1 MIYNIGIIFS
11 WISLGLLIFLFF
23 NKKNLYTEILVRV
36 NLFIQVFLFCLL
48 EVGLFLNDFSLSYV
62 ANYSAKSTPPLYKF
76 ASLWGSLDGSILLWN
91 LCLSLFMYF
100 YLKLYK
106 DPSSNIDIKI
116 FTLIMIFFVGY
127 TVFSS
132 SPFAGCIELATIGCS
147 TSTIL
152 PFAELVTSNTGR
164 GPNPLLQNHP
174 LMAIHPP
181 MLYIGYVGMTMP
193 FVAAT
198 SRLYSKKEDSNSWI
212 EVAEKTTYIPWL
224 FLTIGITLGAA
235 WSYEVLGWGGYWAW
249 DPVENVSF
257 IPWLLATAFLHS
269 AKIQKTQNTLLNW
282 NYILVGLMFLSTLFG
297 TFITR
302 SGVLISVHAFSNGN
316 IGTYL
321 LFGMLLFGLIFIG
334 IGSKNIEYFSKSKKI
349 DNWFGKSGFFVYNN
363 IFLFS
368 SALVIF
374 IGTIF
379 PLIYETLYSRQ
390 ITVGRAYYDILVGPL
405 LLILLGLMIF
415 SVKLSI
421 KNLNIQKWLNDNV
434 VLINIALMV
443 TIFTLFLLNNS
454 YILIVTVSFSFLLI
468 FTTVS
473 NFYKNFRVPKG
484 SSSYWTGQ
492 IAHLGIGIFA
502 LGIILNVSQ
511 SFSTEKELNSFQEFN
526 FNNET
531 YFVYD
536 TIEERLPEKNVL
548 KLPISNSK
556 QTKYT
561 SLNIFKN
568 SSQQAISSPAVFRSI
583 INDIYITV
591 KFINEDSYK
600 LIVRNNYGVL
610 IMWIG
615 LLITSL
621 SFFPRLRKNEV

>member
-1 MIYNIGIIFS
+1 MISSVGIVFS
-11 WISLGLLIFLFF
+11 WISFSLLVILFF
-23 NKKNLYTEILVRV
+23 NKKKFYTEILVRI

-48 EVGLFLNDFSLSYV
+48 EVGLFLNDFSVSYI

-91 LCLSLFMYF
+91 LCLSLFMYL

-106 DPSSNIDIKI
+106 NTSSDLDIKI
-116 FTLIMIFFVGY
+116 FSLIMIFFVGY

-132 SPFAGCIELATIGCS
+132 SPFAGCIELAAIGCS
-147 TSTIL
+147 NSTIL
-152 PFAELVTSNTGR
+152 PFQELVTSSIGR

-181 MLYIGYVGMTMP
+181 MLYVGYVGMTMP

-198 SRLYSKKEDSNSWI
+198 GRLYSKQGRSNDWV

-269 AKIQKTQNTLLNW
+269 AKIQKSQNTLLNW
-282 NYILVGLMFLSTLFG
+282 NYILVGLMFLSTIFG

-321 LFGMLLFGLIFIG
+321 LFGMLLFSLIFIV
-334 IGSKNIEYFSKSKKI
+334 IGSKNIDYFSKSKKI

-368 SALVIF
+368 AALVVF

-379 PLIYETLYSRQ
+379 PLIYETLYDRQ
-390 ITVGRAYYDILVGPL
+390 ITIGRSYYDVIVGPL

-415 SVKLSI
+415 SIKLPI
-421 KNLNIQKWLNDNV
+421 KNLNFKKWTDENNN
-434 VLINIALMV
+434 LINSSLILSV
-443 TIFTLFLLNNS
+443 FILLYLNNS
-454 YILIVTVSFSFLLI
+454 YVLVVTVAISVLLIVLTFK
-468 FTTVS
+468 
-473 NFYKNFRVPKG
+473 NFYKNFRGQKTNI
-484 SSSYWTGQ
+484 SYWTGQ
-492 IAHLGIGIFA
+492 IAHLGIAIFS

-511 SFSTEKELNSFQEFN
+511 SYSTEKEINSFEEFS
-526 FNNET
+526 FNNQT

-536 TIEERLPEKNVL
+536 SIEESLPEKNVI
-548 KLPISNSK
+548 KLPISNQST
-556 QTKYT
+556 TKFT

-568 SSQQAISSPAVFRSI
+568 SSQQAISSPAVFRTFL
-583 INDIYITV
+583 NDIYITV
-591 KFINEDSYK
+591 KFIDENSYK
-600 LIVRNNYGVL
+600 LIVRNNYGIF

-615 LLITSL
+615 LFISSI
-621 SFFPRLRKNEV
+621 SFLPRLKKYEK

>member
-1 MIYNIGIIFS
+1 MIYNTGIIFS

-23 NKKNLYTEILVRV
+23 NKKNLYTEILVRI
-36 NLFIQVFLFCLL
+36 NLLIQVFLFCLL
-48 EVGLFLNDFSLSYV
+48 EIGLFLNDFSLSYI

-100 YLKLYK
+100 YLKFYK

-147 TSTIL
+147 ASTII
-152 PFAELVTSNTGR
+152 PFAEVVTSNIGR

-198 SRLYSKKEDSNSWI
+198 SRLYSKKEDSNTWI
-212 EVAEKTTYIPWL
+212 EVAEKTTYVPWL

-321 LFGMLLFGLIFIG
+321 LFGMLLFGLIFIA

-405 LLILLGLMIF
+405 LLVLLGLMIF

-434 VLINIALMV
+434 ILINIALIV
-443 TIFTLFLLNNS
+443 TIFTLLLLNNS
-454 YILIVTVSFSFLLI
+454 YILIITVSFSFILI
-468 FTTVS
+468 FTTLR

-511 SFSTEKELNSFQEFN
+511 SFSIEKELNSFQEFN

-536 TIEERLPEKNVL
+536 TIEESLPEKNVL

>member
-468 FTTVS
+468 FITVS

-610 IMWIG
+610 IMWLG

>member
-1 MIYNIGIIFS
+1 MIYNTGIIFS
-11 WISLGLLIFLFF
+11 WISFSLLIFLFF
-23 NKKNLYTEILVRV
+23 NKKKLYTEILVRV

-62 ANYSAKSTPPLYKF
+62 ANYSAESTPPLYKF

-282 NYILVGLMFLSTLFG
+282 NYILVGLMFLSTIFG

-321 LFGMLLFGLIFIG
+321 LFGMLLFGLIFIV
-334 IGSKNIEYFSKSKKI
+334 IGSRNIEYFSKSKKI

-368 SALVIF
+368 SALVVF

-421 KNLNIQKWLNDNV
+421 RNLNIRKWLNENIILLNSA
-434 VLINIALMV
+434 LIV
-443 TIFTLFLLNNS
+443 TIFSLFLLNNS
-454 YILIVTVSFSFLLI
+454 YSLIITVSFSFILI
-468 FTTVS
+468 FITV
-473 NFYKNFRVPKG
+473 NNLYKNFRVPKG
-484 SSSYWTGQ
+484 NSSYWTGQ

-511 SFSTEKELNSFQEFN
+511 SYSTEKELSSFEEFN

-536 TIEERLPEKNVL
+536 AIEESLPEKNVI
-548 KLPISNSK
+548 KLPISDTEH
-556 QTKYT
+556 TKYT

-591 KFINEDSYK
+591 KFIDEDSYK

-621 SFFPRLRKNEV
+621 SFLPRLRKNEV

>member
-484 SSSYWTGQ
+484 SRSYWTGQ

-621 SFFPRLRKNEV
+621 SFIPRLRKNEV

>member
-11 WISLGLLIFLFF
+11 WISLTLLLFLFL
-23 NKKNLYTEILVRV
+23 NKKAIYTEILTRI

-48 EVGLFLNDFSLSYV
+48 EIGLFLNDFSISYI
-62 ANYSAKSTPPLYKF
+62 ANYSARSTPPLYKF

-91 LCLSLFMYF
+91 LCLSFFMYL
-100 YLKLYK
+100 YLKFYK
-106 DPSSNIDIKI
+106 DSSSDLDIKI
-116 FTLIMIFFVGY
+116 FSLIMIFFVGY

-132 SPFAGCIELATIGCS
+132 SPFAGCVELAAVGCS
-147 TSTIL
+147 NSTIL
-152 PFAELVTSNTGR
+152 PFQELVTSSIGR

-181 MLYIGYVGMTMP
+181 MLYVGYVGMTMP

-198 SRLYSKKEDSNSWI
+198 SRLYSKNDNSNEWV

-269 AKIQKTQNTLLNW
+269 AKIQKSQNTLLNW
-282 NYILVGLMFLSTLFG
+282 NYILVGLMFLSTIFG
-297 TFITR
+297 TFVTR

-321 LFGMLLFGLIFIG
+321 LFGMMFFGSMFII
-334 IGSKNIEYFSKSKKI
+334 IGSKNIEYFSNSKKI
-349 DNWFGKSGFFVYNN
+349 DNWFGKSGFFVFNN
-363 IFLFS
+363 VFLFS
-368 SALVIF
+368 SALVVF

-379 PLIYETLYSRQ
+379 PLIYETLYNRQ
-390 ITVGRAYYDILVGPL
+390 ITIGRTYYDILVGPL
-405 LLILLGLMIF
+405 LLILLALMIF
-415 SVKLSI
+415 SIKLPLKNINIRKWIDENNIVINSSLILSI
-421 KNLNIQKWLNDNV
+421 FILLY
-434 VLINIALMV
+434 
-443 TIFTLFLLNNS
+443 LNNS
-454 YILIVTVSFSFLLI
+454 YILVATVVVSVLLI
-468 FTTVS
+468 LLTFS
-473 NFYKNFRVPKG
+473 NLFKNFRNQKTNT
-484 SSSYWTGQ
+484 SYWTGQ
-492 IAHLGIGIFA
+492 IAHLGIAIFA

-511 SFSTEKELNSFQEFN
+511 SYSMEKEIDSFEEFS
-526 FNNET
+526 FNNQT

-536 TIEERLPEKNVL
+536 SIEESLPEKNVI
-548 KLPISNSK
+548 KLPISN
-556 QTKYT
+556 QNTTKYT

-568 SSQQAISSPAVFRSI
+568 SSQQAISSPAVFRTFL
-583 INDIYITV
+583 NDIYITV
-591 KFINEDSYK
+591 KFIDENSYK
-600 LIVRNNYGVL
+600 LIVRNNYGIF

-615 LLITSL
+615 LFISSI
-621 SFFPRLRKNEV
+621 SFLPRLKKYEK

>member
-1 MIYNIGIIFS
+1 MIYNTGIIFS

-23 NKKNLYTEILVRV
+23 NKKNLYTEILVRI

-48 EVGLFLNDFSLSYV
+48 EIGLFLNDFSLSYI

-100 YLKLYK
+100 YLKFYK

-132 SPFAGCIELATIGCS
+132 SPFAGCIELATIGCNA
-147 TSTIL
+147 STIL
-152 PFAELVTSNTGR
+152 PFAELVTSNIGR

-198 SRLYSKKEDSNSWI
+198 SRLYSKKEDSDTWI
-212 EVAEKTTYIPWL
+212 EVAEKTTYVPWL

-321 LFGMLLFGLIFIG
+321 LFGMLLFGLIFIS

-368 SALVIF
+368 SALVVF

-421 KNLNIQKWLNDNV
+421 KNLNIQKWFNDNV
-434 VLINIALMV
+434 ILINIALIM

-454 YILIVTVSFSFLLI
+454 YILIITVSFSFLLI
-468 FTTVS
+468 FTTIS
-473 NFYKNFRVPKG
+473 NFYKNFRNPKG

-511 SFSTEKELNSFQEFN
+511 SFSIEKELNSFQEFN

-531 YFVYD
+531 YFVYE
-536 TIEERLPEKNVL
+536 TIEESLPEKNVL

-610 IMWIG
+610 IMWLG

-621 SFFPRLRKNEV
+621 SFIPRLRKNEV

>member
-11 WISLGLLIFLFF
+11 WISLTLLLFLFL
-23 NKKNLYTEILVRV
+23 NKKAIYTEILTRI

-48 EVGLFLNDFSLSYV
+48 EIGLFLNDFSISYI
-62 ANYSAKSTPPLYKF
+62 ANYSARSTPPLYKF

-91 LCLSLFMYF
+91 LCLSFFMYL
-100 YLKLYK
+100 YLKFYK
-106 DPSSNIDIKI
+106 DSSSDLDIKI
-116 FTLIMIFFVGY
+116 FSLIMIFFVGY

-132 SPFAGCIELATIGCS
+132 SPFAGCVELAAVGCS
-147 TSTIL
+147 NSTIL
-152 PFAELVTSNTGR
+152 PFQELVTSSIGR

-181 MLYIGYVGMTMP
+181 MLYVGYVGMTMP

-198 SRLYSKKEDSNSWI
+198 SRLYSKNDNSNAWV

-269 AKIQKTQNTLLNW
+269 AKIQKSQNTLLNW
-282 NYILVGLMFLSTLFG
+282 NYILVGLMFLSTIFG
-297 TFITR
+297 TFVTR

-321 LFGMLLFGLIFIG
+321 LFGMMFFGSMFII
-334 IGSKNIEYFSKSKKI
+334 IGSKNIEYFSNSKKI
-349 DNWFGKSGFFVYNN
+349 DNWFGKSGFFVFNN
-363 IFLFS
+363 VFLFS
-368 SALVIF
+368 SALVVF

-379 PLIYETLYSRQ
+379 PLIYETLYNRQ
-390 ITVGRAYYDILVGPL
+390 ITIGRTYYDILVGPL
-405 LLILLGLMIF
+405 LLILLALMIF
-415 SVKLSI
+415 SIKLPLKNINIRKWIDENNIVINSSLILSI
-421 KNLNIQKWLNDNV
+421 FILLY
-434 VLINIALMV
+434 
-443 TIFTLFLLNNS
+443 LNNS
-454 YILIVTVSFSFLLI
+454 YILVATVVVSVLLI
-468 FTTVS
+468 LLTFS
-473 NFYKNFRVPKG
+473 NLFKNFRNQKTNT
-484 SSSYWTGQ
+484 SYWTGQ
-492 IAHLGIGIFA
+492 IAHLGIAIFA

-511 SFSTEKELNSFQEFN
+511 SYSMEKEIDSFEEFS
-526 FNNET
+526 FNNQT

-536 TIEERLPEKNVL
+536 SIEESLPEKNVI
-548 KLPISNSK
+548 KLPISN
-556 QTKYT
+556 QNTTKYT

-568 SSQQAISSPAVFRSI
+568 SSQQAISSPAVFRTFL
-583 INDIYITV
+583 NDIYITV
-591 KFINEDSYK
+591 KFIDENSYK
-600 LIVRNNYGVL
+600 LIVRNNYGIF

-615 LLITSL
+615 LFISSI
-621 SFFPRLRKNEV
+621 SFLPRLKKYEK

>member
-11 WISLGLLIFLFF
+11 WISLTLLLFLFL
-23 NKKNLYTEILVRV
+23 NKKAIYTEILTRI

-48 EVGLFLNDFSLSYV
+48 EIGLFLNDFSISYI
-62 ANYSAKSTPPLYKF
+62 ANYSARSTPPLYKF

-91 LCLSLFMYF
+91 LCLSFFMYL
-100 YLKLYK
+100 YLKFYK
-106 DPSSNIDIKI
+106 DSSSDLDIKI
-116 FTLIMIFFVGY
+116 FSLIMIFFVGY

-132 SPFAGCIELATIGCS
+132 SPFAGCVELAAVGCS
-147 TSTIL
+147 NSTIL
-152 PFAELVTSNTGR
+152 PFQELVTSSIGR

-198 SRLYSKKEDSNSWI
+198 SRLYSKNDNSNAWV

-269 AKIQKTQNTLLNW
+269 AKIQKSQNTLLNW
-282 NYILVGLMFLSTLFG
+282 NYILVGLMFLSTIFG
-297 TFITR
+297 TFVTR

-321 LFGMLLFGLIFIG
+321 LFGMMFFGSMFII
-334 IGSKNIEYFSKSKKI
+334 IGSKNIEYFSNSKKI

-363 IFLFS
+363 VFLFS
-368 SALVIF
+368 SALVVF

-379 PLIYETLYSRQ
+379 PLIYETLYNRQ
-390 ITVGRAYYDILVGPL
+390 ITIGRTYYDILVGPL
-405 LLILLGLMIF
+405 LLILLALMIF
-415 SVKLSI
+415 SIKLPLKNINIRKWIDENNIFINSSLILSI
-421 KNLNIQKWLNDNV
+421 FILLY
-434 VLINIALMV
+434 
-443 TIFTLFLLNNS
+443 LNNS
-454 YILIVTVSFSFLLI
+454 YILVATVVVSVLLI
-468 FTTVS
+468 LLTFS
-473 NFYKNFRVPKG
+473 NLFKNFRNQKTNT
-484 SSSYWTGQ
+484 SYWTGQ
-492 IAHLGIGIFA
+492 IAHLGIAIFA

-511 SFSTEKELNSFQEFN
+511 SYSMEKEIDSFEEFS
-526 FNNET
+526 FNNQT

-536 TIEERLPEKNVL
+536 SIEESLPEKNVI
-548 KLPISNSK
+548 KLPISN
-556 QTKYT
+556 QNTTKYT

-568 SSQQAISSPAVFRSI
+568 SSQQAISSPAVFRTFL
-583 INDIYITV
+583 NDIYITV
-591 KFINEDSYK
+591 KFIDENSYK
-600 LIVRNNYGVL
+600 LIVRNNYGIF

-615 LLITSL
+615 LFISSI
-621 SFFPRLRKNEV
+621 SFLPRLKKYEK

>member
-23 NKKNLYTEILVRV
+23 NKKNLYTEIIVRV

-390 ITVGRAYYDILVGPL
+390 ITVGRTYYDILVGPL

-621 SFFPRLRKNEV
+621 SFIPRLRKNEV

>member
-1 MIYNIGIIFS
+1 MISSIGIVFS
-11 WISLGLLIFLFF
+11 WISFSLLVILFF
-23 NKKNLYTEILVRV
+23 NKKKYYTEILVRI
-36 NLFIQVFLFCLL
+36 NLFIQIFLFCLL
-48 EVGLFLNDFSLSYV
+48 EVGLFLNDFSVSYI

-91 LCLSLFMYF
+91 LCLSLFMYL

-106 DPSSNIDIKI
+106 NTSSDLDIKI
-116 FTLIMIFFVGY
+116 FSLIMIFFVGY

-132 SPFAGCIELATIGCS
+132 SPFAGCIELAAIGCS
-147 TSTIL
+147 NSTIL
-152 PFAELVTSNTGR
+152 PFQELVTSSIGR

-181 MLYIGYVGMTMP
+181 MLYVGYVGMTMP

-198 SRLYSKKEDSNSWI
+198 GRLYSKQGRSNDWV

-269 AKIQKTQNTLLNW
+269 AKIQKSQNTLLNW
-282 NYILVGLMFLSTLFG
+282 NYILVGLMFLSTIFG

-321 LFGMLLFGLIFIG
+321 LFGMLLFSLIFIV
-334 IGSKNIEYFSKSKKI
+334 IGSKNIDYFSKSKKI

-368 SALVIF
+368 AALVVF

-379 PLIYETLYSRQ
+379 PLIYETLYDRQ
-390 ITVGRAYYDILVGPL
+390 ITIGRSYYDVIVGPL

-415 SVKLSI
+415 SIKLPI
-421 KNLNIQKWLNDNV
+421 KNLNFKKWTDENNN
-434 VLINIALMV
+434 LINSSLILSV
-443 TIFTLFLLNNS
+443 FILLYLNNS
-454 YILIVTVSFSFLLI
+454 YVLVVTVAISVLLIVLTFK
-468 FTTVS
+468 
-473 NFYKNFRVPKG
+473 NFYKNFRGQKTNI
-484 SSSYWTGQ
+484 SYWTGQ
-492 IAHLGIGIFA
+492 IAHLGIAIFS

-511 SFSTEKELNSFQEFN
+511 SYSTEKEINSFEEFS
-526 FNNET
+526 FNNQT

-536 TIEERLPEKNVL
+536 SIEESLPEKNVI
-548 KLPISNSK
+548 KLPISNQST
-556 QTKYT
+556 TKFT

-568 SSQQAISSPAVFRSI
+568 SSQQAISSPAVFRTFL
-583 INDIYITV
+583 NDIYITV
-591 KFINEDSYK
+591 KFIDENSYK
-600 LIVRNNYGVL
+600 LIVRNNYGIF

-615 LLITSL
+615 LFISSI
-621 SFFPRLRKNEV
+621 SFLPRLKKYEK

>member
-1 MIYNIGIIFS
+1 MIYNTGIIFS
-11 WISLGLLIFLFF
+11 WISFSLLIFLFF

-390 ITVGRAYYDILVGPL
+390 ITVGRTYYDVLVGPL

-621 SFFPRLRKNEV
+621 SFIPRLRKNEV

>member
-473 NFYKNFRVPKG
+473 NFYKNFRVPMG

-621 SFFPRLRKNEV
+621 SFIPRLRKNEV

>member
-390 ITVGRAYYDILVGPL
+390 ITVGRTYYDVLVGPL

-621 SFFPRLRKNEV
+621 SFIPRLRKNEV

>member
-48 EVGLFLNDFSLSYV
+48 EVGLFLNDFSLYYV

-511 SFSTEKELNSFQEFN
+511 GFSTEKELNSFQEFN

-561 SLNIFKN
+561 SLNIFRN

>member
-11 WISLGLLIFLFF
+11 WISLTLLLFLFL
-23 NKKNLYTEILVRV
+23 NKKAIYTEILTRF

-48 EVGLFLNDFSLSYV
+48 EIGLFLNDFSISYI
-62 ANYSAKSTPPLYKF
+62 ANYSARSTPPLYKF

-91 LCLSLFMYF
+91 LCLSFFMYL
-100 YLKLYK
+100 YLKFYK
-106 DPSSNIDIKI
+106 DSSSDLDIKI
-116 FTLIMIFFVGY
+116 FSLIMIFFVGY

-132 SPFAGCIELATIGCS
+132 SPFAGCVELAAVGCS
-147 TSTIL
+147 NSTIL
-152 PFAELVTSNTGR
+152 PFQELVTSSIGR

-198 SRLYSKKEDSNSWI
+198 SRLYSKNDNSNAWV

-269 AKIQKTQNTLLNW
+269 AKIQKSQNTLLNW
-282 NYILVGLMFLSTLFG
+282 NYILVGLMFLSTIFG
-297 TFITR
+297 TFVTR

-321 LFGMLLFGLIFIG
+321 LFGMMFFGSMFII
-334 IGSKNIEYFSKSKKI
+334 IGSKNIEYFSNSKKI
-349 DNWFGKSGFFVYNN
+349 DNWFGKSGFFVFNN
-363 IFLFS
+363 VFLFS
-368 SALVIF
+368 SALVVF

-379 PLIYETLYSRQ
+379 PLIYETLYNRQ
-390 ITVGRAYYDILVGPL
+390 ITIGRTYYDILVGPL
-405 LLILLGLMIF
+405 LLILLALMIF
-415 SVKLSI
+415 SIKLPLKNINIRKWIDENNIFINSSLILSI
-421 KNLNIQKWLNDNV
+421 FILLY
-434 VLINIALMV
+434 
-443 TIFTLFLLNNS
+443 LNNS
-454 YILIVTVSFSFLLI
+454 YILVATVVVSVLLI
-468 FTTVS
+468 LLTFS
-473 NFYKNFRVPKG
+473 NLFKNFRNQKTNT
-484 SSSYWTGQ
+484 SYWTGQ
-492 IAHLGIGIFA
+492 IAHLGIAIFA

-511 SFSTEKELNSFQEFN
+511 SYSMEKEIDSFEEFS
-526 FNNET
+526 FNNQT

-536 TIEERLPEKNVL
+536 SIEESLPEKNVI
-548 KLPISNSK
+548 KLPISN
-556 QTKYT
+556 QNTTKYT

-568 SSQQAISSPAVFRSI
+568 SSQQAISSPAVFRTFL
-583 INDIYITV
+583 NDIYITV
-591 KFINEDSYK
+591 KFIDENSYK
-600 LIVRNNYGVL
+600 LIVRNNYGIF

-615 LLITSL
+615 LFISSI
-621 SFFPRLRKNEV
+621 SFLPRLKKYEK

>member
-11 WISLGLLIFLFF
+11 WISFAMLIFLFL
-23 NKKNLYTEILVRV
+23 NKKSIYTEVLVRI

-48 EVGLFLNDFSLSYV
+48 EIGLFLNDFSISYI
-62 ANYSAKSTPPLYKF
+62 ANYSARTTPPLYKF

-91 LCLSLFMYF
+91 LCLSLFMYL
-100 YLKLYK
+100 YLKFYK
-106 DPSSNIDIKI
+106 DNSSDLDIKI
-116 FTLIMIFFVGY
+116 FSLIMIFFVGY

-132 SPFAGCIELATIGCS
+132 SPFAGCVELAAVGCS
-147 TSTIL
+147 SSTIL
-152 PFAELVTSNTGR
+152 PFQELVTSSIGR

-198 SRLYSKKEDSNSWI
+198 SRLYSKSDNSNSWV

-269 AKIQKTQNTLLNW
+269 SKIQRSQNTLLNW
-282 NYILVGLMFLSTLFG
+282 NYILVGLMFLSTIFG

-321 LFGMLLFGLIFIG
+321 LFGMLLFGLIFIV
-334 IGSKNIEYFSKSKKI
+334 IGYKNIDYFSNSKKI

-368 SALVIF
+368 SALVVF

-379 PLIYETLYSRQ
+379 PLIYETLYNRQ
-390 ITVGRAYYDILVGPL
+390 ITIGRSYYDILVGPL
-405 LLILLGLMIF
+405 LLILLVLMIF
-415 SVKLSI
+415 SIKLPI
-421 KNLNIQKWLNDNV
+421 KNLNVKKWIEENNIVINSSLIISIFILLN
-434 VLINIALMV
+434 
-443 TIFTLFLLNNS
+443 LNNS
-454 YILIVTVSFSFLLI
+454 YILVITLAISVLLI
-468 FTTVS
+468 FVIFA
-473 NFYKNFRVPKG
+473 NLYKNFRNQK
-484 SSSYWTGQ
+484 SNSSYWTGQ

-511 SFSTEKELNSFQEFN
+511 SYSTEIEIDSFEEFN
-526 FNNET
+526 FNNQT

-536 TIEERLPEKNVL
+536 SIEESLPEKNVI
-548 KLPISNSK
+548 KLPISN
-556 QTKYT
+556 QNTTKYT

-568 SSQQAISSPAVFRSI
+568 SSQQAISSPAVFRTLF
-583 INDIYITV
+583 NDIYITV
-591 KFINEDSYK
+591 KFIDESSYK
-600 LIVRNNYGVL
+600 LIVRNNYGIF

-615 LLITSL
+615 LFVSSI
-621 SFFPRLRKNEV
+621 SFFPRLKKYAK

>member
-1 MIYNIGIIFS
+1 MISSIGIVFS
-11 WISLGLLIFLFF
+11 WISFSLLLILFF
-23 NKKNLYTEILVRV
+23 NKKKYYTEILVRI
-36 NLFIQVFLFCLL
+36 NLFIQIFLFCLL
-48 EVGLFLNDFSLSYV
+48 EVGLFLNDFSVSYI

-91 LCLSLFMYF
+91 LCLSLFMYL

-106 DPSSNIDIKI
+106 NTSSDLDIKI
-116 FTLIMIFFVGY
+116 FSLIMIFFVGY

-132 SPFAGCIELATIGCS
+132 SPFAGCIELAAIGCS
-147 TSTIL
+147 NSTIL
-152 PFAELVTSNTGR
+152 PFQELVTSSIGR

-181 MLYIGYVGMTMP
+181 MLYVGYVGMTMP

-198 SRLYSKKEDSNSWI
+198 GRLYSKQGRSNDWV

-269 AKIQKTQNTLLNW
+269 AKIQKSQNTLLNW
-282 NYILVGLMFLSTLFG
+282 NYILVGLMFLSTIFG

-321 LFGMLLFGLIFIG
+321 LFGMLLFSLIFIV
-334 IGSKNIEYFSKSKKI
+334 IGSKNIDYFSKSKKI

-368 SALVIF
+368 AALVVF

-379 PLIYETLYSRQ
+379 PLIYETLYDRQ
-390 ITVGRAYYDILVGPL
+390 ITIGRSYYDIIVGPL

-415 SVKLSI
+415 SIKLPI
-421 KNLNIQKWLNDNV
+421 KNLNFKKWTDENNN
-434 VLINIALMV
+434 LINSSLILSV
-443 TIFTLFLLNNS
+443 FILLYLNNS
-454 YILIVTVSFSFLLI
+454 YVLVVTIAISVLLIVLTLK
-468 FTTVS
+468 
-473 NFYKNFRVPKG
+473 NFYKNFRGQKTNI
-484 SSSYWTGQ
+484 SYWTGQ
-492 IAHLGIGIFA
+492 IAHLGIAIFS

-511 SFSTEKELNSFQEFN
+511 SYSTEKEINSFEEFS
-526 FNNET
+526 FNNQT

-536 TIEERLPEKNVL
+536 SIEESLPEKNVI
-548 KLPISNSK
+548 KLPISNQST
-556 QTKYT
+556 TKFT

-568 SSQQAISSPAVFRSI
+568 SSQQAISSPAVFRTFL
-583 INDIYITV
+583 NDIYITV
-591 KFINEDSYK
+591 KFIDENSYK
-600 LIVRNNYGVL
+600 LIVRNNYGIF

-615 LLITSL
+615 LFISSI
-621 SFFPRLRKNEV
+621 SFLPRLKKYEK